1 MKKTVSLLSLA
12 VVFLIAAAPA
22 ANLFAQAKKSAYT
35 PQEYIDKVIKKDP
48 NYLNAVAAIKAV
60 DKNGKVVAEWNSNL
74 PVLTASTLKTVTCGM
89 ALAYLG
95 VDYKFSTTLK
105 YSGSVSG
112 GTLLGDLWIVGGG
125 DPTLGSEDGM
135 AYPIDS
141 IFGVW
146 TSALKQMGINKVQGN
161 IIVDDSYLDREVIPS
176 SWAWGNI
183 GYDYGS
189 APSGLPFHQDIQNVR
204 IIPGKKEGEKPQIKV
219 LYPQIP
225 GFTYVNALTTGPAK
239 SGDWS
244 EYNCSDLARVGKF
257 TGSVPVDRDTIRSTI
272 SNKFSYLSCG
282 AAFRDFAISQGIV
295 ILGSDVLPVED
306 VEKTDLTEV
315 VTTYS
320 PELWKITAQTLLVS
334 DNFYAETLF
343 KQLGKKMFDDGSYRA
358 SKRAAKK
365 ILDSLGVNT
374 LGYTQDDGSG
384 LSRENYL
391 SPDFF
396 CNFYMAMAKQPC
408 FEKFVEGMPYPGVGT
423 FRTVLTDRKKFDKD
437 IAAGVHAK
445 SGSLSCVKTYAGY
458 VYAGPKHGLIKF
470 AILVNNYSCP
480 TRDIQKHLEGFMYS
494 LASAD

>member
-1 MKKTVSLLSLA
+1 MKSRLSLFS
-12 VVFLIAAAPA
+12 VTLAAAIMVAPVQ
-22 ANLFAQAKKSAYT
+22 LLAQAAKSAYT
-35 PQEYIDKVIKKDP
+35 PQEYIDKEMKKDP
-48 NYLNAVAAIKAV
+48 KCLNAVAAIKAV

-74 PVLTASTLKTVTCGM
+74 PVLTASTLKTVTTGL
-89 ALAYLG
+89 ALVYFG
-95 VDYKFSTTLK
+95 ENHRFSTTLK
-105 YSGSVSG
+105 YSGSVKDG
-112 GTLLGDLWIVGGG
+112 VLFGNLWIVGGG

-146 TSALKQMGINKVQGN
+146 TDAMKQLGIRKVQGN
-161 IIVDDSYLDREVIPS
+161 IVIDDSYLDREVIPS

-204 IIPGKKEGEKPQIKV
+204 IVPGKKVGDKPQVIV

-225 GFTYVNALTTGPAK
+225 GFKYINDLTTGEAK

-244 EYNCSDLARVGKF
+244 EYNASDLARVGKF
-257 TGSVPVDRDTIRSTI
+257 TGSVPVDRDTIKSTI

-282 AAFRDFAISQGIV
+282 VAFRDFAVSQGIS
-295 ILGSDVLPVED
+295 ILGPDVLPLE
-306 VEKTDLTEV
+306 EAQKEDLTEI

-320 PELWKITAQTLLVS
+320 PELWKIVGQTLLVS

-343 KQLGKKMFDDGSYRA
+343 KQLGKKMFGQGSYSA
-358 SKRAAKK
+358 AKRAARI
-365 ILDSLGVNT
+365 ILDSLGVNRT
-374 LGYTQDDGSG
+374 GYTQDDGSG

-396 CNFYMAMAKQPC
+396 CNFYTVMAKQPC
-408 FEKFVEGMPYPGVGT
+408 FEKFVGGMPYPGVGT
-423 FRTVLTDRKKFDKD
+423 FRNVLTDKKKYDSK
-437 IAAGVHAK
+437 IASGVHAK

-470 AILVNNYSCP
+470 AILINNYACP

>member
-343 KQLGKKMFDDGSYRA
+343 KQLGKKMFGDGSYRA
-358 SKRAAKK
+358 SKRAAKEH
-365 ILDSLGVNT
+365 SV
-374 LGYTQDDGSG
+374 
-384 LSRENYL
+384 
-391 SPDFF
+391 
-396 CNFYMAMAKQPC
+396 PC
-408 FEKFVEGMPYPGVGT
+408 LQTGRNST
-423 FRTVLTDRKKFDKD
+423 
-437 IAAGVHAK
+437 
-445 SGSLSCVKTYAGY
+445 KT
-458 VYAGPKHGLIKF
+458 
-470 AILVNNYSCP
+470 
-480 TRDIQKHLEGFMYS
+480 
-494 LASAD
+494 

>member
-1 MKKTVSLLSLA
+1 MNKKVSFFSIACTVLLVACSS
-12 VVFLIAAAPA
+12 VELIAQAA
-22 ANLFAQAKKSAYT
+22 KSAYT
-35 PQEYIDKVIKKDP
+35 PQEYIDKVLKKDP
-48 NYLNAVAAIKAV
+48 NYLNAIAAIKAV
-60 DKNGKVVAEWNSNL
+60 DKNGKVIAEWNSNL
-74 PVLTASTLKTVTCGM
+74 PVLTASTLKTVTTGL

-95 VDYKFSTTLK
+95 EDYKFSTTLK
-105 YSGSVSG
+105 HSGNVKDG
-112 GTLLGDLWIVGGG
+112 VLYGDLWIVGGG
-125 DPTLGSEDGM
+125 DPSLGSEDGM
-135 AYPIDS
+135 AYRIDS

-146 TSALKQMGINKVQGN
+146 TSAMKQMGINKVQGN
-161 IIVDDSYLDREVIPS
+161 IVVDDSYLDREVIPS

-204 IIPGKKEGEKPQIKV
+204 IIPGKNVGDKPQVIV

-225 GFTYVNALTTGPAK
+225 GFTYVNALTTGEAK

-257 TGSVPVDRDTIRSTI
+257 VGSVPVDRDTIRSTI

-282 AAFRDFAISQGIV
+282 MAFRDFAISQGIN
-295 ILGSDVLPVED
+295 ILGSDILPVED
-306 VEKTDLTEV
+306 VQPAELTDIETV
-315 VTTYS
+315 YS
-320 PELWKITAQTLLVS
+320 PELWKIVAQTLLVS

-343 KQLGKKMFDDGSYRA
+343 KQLGKKMFNDGSYRA
-358 SKRAAKK
+358 AKRAAKK

-374 LGYTQDDGSG
+374 VGYTQDDGSG

-396 CNFYMAMAKQPC
+396 CNFYSVMAKQPC
-408 FEKFVEGMPYPGVGT
+408 FEKFVGGFPYPGVGT
-423 FRTVLTDRKKFDKD
+423 LRSVLTDKRRFDAN
-437 IAAGVHAK
+437 ISSGVHAK

-470 AILVNNYSCP
+470 AILVNNYACP
-480 TRDIQKHLEGFMYS
+480 TREIQKHLEGFMYS

>member
-1 MKKTVSLLSLA
+1 MKKIFSTLALAATLVLLSP
-12 VVFLIAAAPA
+12 VFAAA
-22 ANLFAQAKKSAYT
+22 QAPKSAYT
-35 PQEYIDKVIKKDP
+35 PQEYIDKVLKKDP
-48 NYLNAVAAIKAV
+48 NYLNAIAAIKAV
-60 DKNGKVVAEWNSNL
+60 DKNGKVVAQWNSNL
-74 PVLTASTLKTVTCGM
+74 PVLTASTLKTITCGM

-95 VDYKFSTTLK
+95 EDYKFSTWLK
-105 YSGSVSG
+105 HSGTIKDGV
-112 GTLLGDLWIVGGG
+112 LYGDLWIVGGG

-146 TSALKQMGINKVQGN
+146 TSAMKELGIRKVEGN
-161 IIVDDSYLDREVIPS
+161 IIVDDRYLDREVIPS
-176 SWAWGNI
+176 SWEWGNI

-225 GFTYVNALTTGPAK
+225 GFTYINALTTGPAK

-257 TGSVPVDRDTIRSTI
+257 SGSVPVDRDTIRSTI
-272 SNKFSYLSCG
+272 SNKYSYLSCG
-282 AAFRDFAISQGIV
+282 AAFRDFAVSQGIT
-295 ILGSDVLPVED
+295 ISGSEVLPIED
-306 VEKTDLTEV
+306 VQDADLTDIATV
-315 VTTYS
+315 YS

-343 KQLGKKMFDDGSYRA
+343 KQLGKQMFGDGSYRA
-358 SKRAAKK
+358 AKRAAKK

-374 LGYTQDDGSG
+374 VGYTQDDGSG

-396 CNFYMAMAKQPC
+396 CSFYSVMAKQPC
-408 FEKFVEGMPYPGVGT
+408 FEKFVGGMPYPGVGT
-423 FRTVLTDRKKFDKD
+423 FRTVLTDKKKFNQD

-445 SGSLSCVKTYAGY
+445 SGSLRSSISNTGRKWN
-458 VYAGPKHGLIKF
+458 VYK
-470 AILVNNYSCP
+470 Y
-480 TRDIQKHLEGFMYS
+480 Y
-494 LASAD
+494 